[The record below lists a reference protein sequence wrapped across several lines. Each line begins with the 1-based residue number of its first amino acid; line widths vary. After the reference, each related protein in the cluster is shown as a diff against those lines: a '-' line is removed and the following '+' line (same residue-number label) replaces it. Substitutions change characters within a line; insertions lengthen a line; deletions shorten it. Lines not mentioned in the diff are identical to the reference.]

1 MSTHSHEDYPEDE
14 FDRAGRNRT
23 PQGVHRAPRSVWR
36 ALLPVIAVV
45 VLAPLLAWGAITLLG
60 GTGGQAPSATATQEA
75 TAEPTEPAESTPAGE
90 PTAET
95 PPESAEPTAEPT
107 EEDTTPAAPVDFT
120 AGIIVLNGAG
130 INGLAGEL
138 VGELSSA
145 GFNNSVAADY
155 RAGAPDTTTLYYN
168 NAELLAT
175 AQQVG
180 ETLGIANLVESA
192 SATSSTDIA
201 VVLRAD
207 YAG

>member
-1 MSTHSHEDYPEDE
+1 VSTHSHEDYPEDE

-75 TAEPTEPAESTPAGE
+75 TAEPTETESAPAEE

-95 PPESAEPTAEPT
+95 PKPTAEPT
-107 EEDTTPAAPVDFT
+107 EEETTPAAPVDFT
-120 AGIIVLNGAG
+120 AGIVVLNGAG
-130 INGLAGEL
+130 INGLAGNL

-155 RAGAPDTTTLYYN
+155 GAAAPDVTTLYYN
-168 NAELLAT
+168 NAELAAT

-180 ETLGIANLVESA
+180 EVLGIANIVESA

-201 VVLRAD
+201 VVVRAD